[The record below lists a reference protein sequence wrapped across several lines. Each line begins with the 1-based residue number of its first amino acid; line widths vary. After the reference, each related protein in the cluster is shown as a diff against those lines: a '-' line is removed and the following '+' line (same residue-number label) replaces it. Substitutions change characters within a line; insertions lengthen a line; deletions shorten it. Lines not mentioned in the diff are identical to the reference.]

1 MATLSEVLLAVNE
14 VVQDLG
20 IEEPKVDANSRT
32 TRITIKVDDR
42 ITARAEMIEGLKKA
56 GLRQGNDSKDTK
68 PSFGSAD
75 FVQSKIT
82 ESSFDGIV
90 IKETSNSIIKFI
102 FKGKR
107 GGSGAG
113 AAETKKTESGQAV
126 YAAVAFH
133 LGREITS
140 ADITPDTV
148 EAAKGL
154 FDVDETRENIFKMDD
169 SWVSSCVKG
178 ANELWHKFGKL
189 KNKGVKFHRG
199 SSEVK
204 YIEDQFK
211 RVKREEKVKI
221 DINKWSPADIYVTT
235 NNYKHKC
242 LEEEK
247 TLQGLNQCMM
257 HRLVGE
263 GQGPIMF
270 GVSLKKIT
278 QTNARLYTVNVDPK
292 TARDQFYKKFLR
304 TGSDSADLYM
314 EFESGVRIQ
323 FRNFAGPKAISGFQ
337 GEVKG
342 AAANQGKIGFG
353 SINLILKLH
362 GLSQIPNV
370 TNIVKNKGSEYA
382 ALEANVKRIIEKTS
396 PSFNET
402 KYVKLLNDKAKSGE
416 LDGFMYSMGCA
427 AALYDIITG
436 IRSKDKRDQVCEDML
451 LYAASKSIISAP
463 YYKLE

>member
-1 MATLSEVLLAVNE
+1 MATLSEVLLAVNK

-20 IEEPKVDANSRT
+20 IEEPVVDANSRT
-32 TRITIKVDDR
+32 TKIVIKVDDR
-42 ITARAEMIEGLKKA
+42 VTARADMIEGLLEA
-56 GLRQGNDSKDTK
+56 GLKKGPDSKDTK
-68 PSFGSAD
+68 PSFGNAD
-75 FVQSKIT
+75 FVQSKIS
-82 ESSFDGIV
+82 ESTFDGIV
-90 IKETSNSIIKFI
+90 IKETSKSIIKFV

-107 GGSGAG
+107 AGSGAG
-113 AAETKKTESGQAV
+113 AAITKQTESGQAV
-126 YAAVAFH
+126 YAAVAFN
-133 LGREITS
+133 LGRKITS
-140 ADITPDTV
+140 ADITPETV

-154 FDVDETRENIFKMDD
+154 FDVDETIENIFKMSDE
-169 SWVSSCVKG
+169 WVASCVKG
-178 ANELWHKFGKL
+178 ANELWHKFNGMKSR
-189 KNKGVKFHRG
+189 GVKFHRG
-199 SSEVK
+199 SSEVT
-204 YIEDQFK
+204 YIENQFK
-211 RVKREEKVKI
+211 RVKGKEKVRI

-235 NNYKHKC
+235 NNYRHKC
-242 LEEEK
+242 LVEEN
-247 TLQGLNQCMM
+247 TIRGLNQCMM

-278 QTNARLYTVNVDPK
+278 QTKANLYTVNVDPK

-304 TGSDSADLYM
+304 TGSDSADLYL

-323 FRNFAGPKAISGFQ
+323 FRNFTGPKSITGFQ

-370 TNIVKNKGSEYA
+370 TDIVKNKGSEYT
-382 ALEANVKRIIEKTS
+382 ALEANVKKIIKDTS
-396 PSFNET
+396 PSFSET
-402 KYVKLLNDKAKSGE
+402 KYVKLLQDKAKSGE

-436 IRSKDKRDQVCEDML
+436 IGSKDKRDQVCEDML

>member
-1 MATLSEVLLAVNE
+1 MATLSEVLLAVNK
-14 VVQDLG
+14 VTQDLDT
-20 IEEPKVDANSRT
+20 KVDASARVT
-32 TRITIKVDDR
+32 KILVKVDDR
-42 ITARAEMIEGLKKA
+42 VTARADMVDALKEAGLK
-56 GLRQGNDSKDTK
+56 QGANSSQTR
-68 PSFGSAD
+68 PNFGSND
-75 FVQSKIT
+75 FVISKIP

-90 IKETSNSIIKFI
+90 IKETSTSVIRYI

-126 YAAVAFH
+126 YAAVAFN
-133 LGREITS
+133 LGRHITQ

-178 ANELWHKFGKL
+178 ANRLWDEF
-189 KNKGVKFHRG
+189 KNIKSRGVKFHRG
-199 SSEVK
+199 SAEVN
-204 YIEDQFK
+204 YIENQFK
-211 RVKREEKVKI
+211 RVKKAEGVRI

-235 NNYKHKC
+235 SGYKHKC
-242 LEEEK
+242 LEEEQ

-257 HRLVGE
+257 HRLVGD

-278 QTNARLYTVNVDPK
+278 QTNAKLSKINVDPK
-292 TARDQFYKKFLR
+292 TARDQFYDSFYRKGLKSSDIYMKFK
-304 TGSDSADLYM
+304 
-314 EFESGVRIQ
+314 SGVEIQ
-323 FRNFAGPKAISGFQ
+323 FRGFDGPKSLTGFQ

-342 AAANQGKIGFG
+342 ASANQGKVGAG
-353 SINLILKLH
+353 SVNLILKLH
-362 GLSQIPNV
+362 GLRQIPNV
-370 TNIVKNKGSEYA
+370 ASIVKAKGTQYA
-382 ALEANVKRIIEKTS
+382 ALEASVKKVILATS
-396 PSFNET
+396 PSATET
-402 KYVKLLNDKAKSGE
+402 KYVQFIEEKAAAGE
-416 LDGFMYSMGCA
+416 LDGFMYAMGSA

-436 IRSKDKRDQVCEDML
+436 ITNKDKRDQVCEDLL
-451 LYAASKSIISAP
+451 LYASSKSIISAP